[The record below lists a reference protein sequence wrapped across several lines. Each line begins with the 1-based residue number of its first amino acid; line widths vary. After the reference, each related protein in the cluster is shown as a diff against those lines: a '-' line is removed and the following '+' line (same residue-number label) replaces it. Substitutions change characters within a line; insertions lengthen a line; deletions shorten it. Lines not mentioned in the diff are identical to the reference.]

1 MPGPLLSKRGVICFV
16 NHFQNNFSGIKPGV
30 DFENET
36 ALIDNGVLDSLDIIK
51 LVGQISDEFDV
62 EVEVTDLVP
71 ANFNSAKA
79 MYAMIQRLEDED

>member
-1 MPGPLLSKRGVICFV
+1 MVINMEELLEIL
-16 NHFQNNFSGIKPGV
+16 QDIKPGV

-36 ALIDNGVLDSLDIIK
+36 ALIDNGILDSLDIIK

-79 MYAMIQRLEDED
+79 MFAMIQRLEDED

>member
-1 MPGPLLSKRGVICFV
+1 MVINMEELLEIL
-16 NHFQNNFSGIKPGV
+16 QDIKPGV

-71 ANFNSAKA
+71 ANFNSAKV